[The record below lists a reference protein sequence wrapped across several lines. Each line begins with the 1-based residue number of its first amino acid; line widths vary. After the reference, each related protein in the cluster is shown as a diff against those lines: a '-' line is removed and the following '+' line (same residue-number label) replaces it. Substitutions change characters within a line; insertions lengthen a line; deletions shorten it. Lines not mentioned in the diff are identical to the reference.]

1 MSKNSDKT
9 LRIPKIDLG
18 IVIDHIPAGQGI
30 KVLEIISKYEEMKD
44 VVVSLGLNYDSR
56 KLGKKDLIKLQLEY
70 LSQEIIQHIS
80 IVVPGI
86 TIKSIKDY
94 KVYSKVVVKPPQVI
108 RDLLVCK
115 NPNCITNSERHVPT
129 VFTAVSPETKQV
141 KCQYCERIFDLH
153 ELQAVVNRNRTF

>member
-1 MSKNSDKT
+1 MKKNNEKM
-9 LRIPKIDLG
+9 LLIPKIDLG
-18 IVIDHIPAGQGI
+18 IVIDHIPAGKGI
-30 KVLEIISKYEEMKD
+30 KVLEIISQHEEVKD

-70 LSQEIIQHIS
+70 LSPEIIQHIS
-80 IVVPGI
+80 IVVPGV

-108 RDLLVCK
+108 RNLLVCK
-115 NPNCITNSERHVPT
+115 NPNCITNVEKHVET
-129 VFTAVSPETKQV
+129 IFTAVDEEAKQV

-153 ELQAVVNRNRTF
+153 ELHALVE